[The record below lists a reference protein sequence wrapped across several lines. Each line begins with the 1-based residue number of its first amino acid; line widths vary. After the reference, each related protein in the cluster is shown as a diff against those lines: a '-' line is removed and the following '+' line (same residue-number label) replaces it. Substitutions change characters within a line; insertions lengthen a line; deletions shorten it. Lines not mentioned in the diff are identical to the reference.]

1 MQPVN
6 NKSLVAFL
14 FGQMEKL
21 DKGEIKETELVAQSK
36 AAAQIKGLLDYELR
50 RVQVAME
57 LSKHNAVFKDGTQ
70 LREIE
75 SKPFDNQLK

>member
-21 DKGEIKETELVAQSK
+21 DKGQVKVDEVLAQAKVAQ
-36 AAAQIKGLLDYELR
+36 QINSQMRYELER
-50 RVQVAME
+50 ARVVMD
-57 LSKHNAVFKDGTQ
+57 LTKHNAIFKDGTR

-75 SKPFDNQLK
+75 SKPFDDKLL

>member
-1 MQPVN
+1 MTPVN

-21 DKGEIKETELVAQSK
+21 SNGEINPEEANAQAK
-36 AAAQIKGLLDYELR
+36 LAQQINSQMRYEIER
-50 RVQVAME
+50 AKTIME
-57 LSKHNAVFKDGTQ
+57 LSKHNAVFKDGTK

-75 SKPFDNQLK
+75 SKNFD